1 MKRLEDLSIGQR
13 TMLMLAIV
21 LMIIFAIAFIGWISG
36 GWNMTSEDYLTL
48 ASADEPL
55 TASKYDER
63 IIELDHEAADNA
75 YRDQIEHLF
84 AIWMKDDSGQP
95 ERAHRGATQARKAY
109 INVKKAI
116 EKRESDLRK
125 LRELSP
131 QN

>member
-13 TMLMLAIV
+13 TMLMLAIM
-21 LMIIFAIAFIGWISG
+21 LMIIFAIAFIGWING
-36 GWNMTSEDYLTL
+36 GWYMTSEDYLV

-55 TASKYDER
+55 TASKYDDR
-63 IIELDHEAADNA
+63 IIELDHQAADNA

-84 AIWMKDDSGQP
+84 AIWMKDETGQP